1 MRTTKQTTGCDRKSK
16 PMMKADTPP
25 EHFNSKENIQNC
37 SFTNIREEI
46 KHETTEK
53 SSKNFKYQLIS
64 Q

>member
-1 MRTTKQTTGCDRKSK
+1 MRQEIKTNEESRQTIRELQQQGK
-16 PMMKADTPP
+16 
-25 EHFNSKENIQNC
+25 HIQNC